1 MEGSELLVNT
11 TFADARKGYDK
22 AQVDEFL
29 RALGEKWRELEG
41 LLRQATQRAED
52 AEGRARAAEDR
63 HHETALALADA
74 QRRTSEL
81 GAALDSAQS
90 ELHRDEVQV
99 ATGVLAMA
107 KRTADDAVA
116 DAEQRARQ
124 LVDDAEVRASVT
136 VLEAE
141 QRAERLSHEAD
152 AEIEALRRAR
162 LSDLEGDVAHLTGRR
177 EALTAEVADIQAY
190 VDGQRRRLRAAID
203 EIGRAL
209 AEDGPLALDEHGV
222 LSTLP
227 VRVRPGASDAG
238 AVDEGAESPGP
249 ELLID
254 ASGGGPDT
262 LPVDVVDDQAVA
274 GFADG
279 SAAGDDDG
287 TPGEPEEPGEELDA
301 VPGDWRASSIPD
313 LLEGPGEPVIDLS
326 DAVPP
331 REPALGDSA
340 DLAVDAMRWST
351 DDDDDRLDDGEVSPL
366 GAARPD
372 ADAAMDEFFDQEP
385 AGRRRGRR
393 RR

>member
-41 LLRQATQRAED
+41 LLRQATQRAEE

-74 QRRTSEL
+74 QRRTTEL
-81 GAALDSAQS
+81 GTALDSAQT
-90 ELHRDEVQV
+90 ELQRDEVEV

-136 VLEAE
+136 VLDAE

-177 EALTAEVADIQAY
+177 EALTAEIADLQAY
-190 VDGQRRRLRAAID
+190 VDGQRRRLRAAVD

-209 AEDGPLALDEHGV
+209 AEEGPLALDEHGV

-227 VRVRPGASDAG
+227 VRVRPGSPDAG
-238 AVDEGAESPGP
+238 PDDDAAETPGP
-249 ELLID
+249 ELVID
-254 ASGGGPDT
+254 VSDAGPET
-262 LPVDVVDDQAVA
+262 MPVDMADDPEGA
-274 GFADG
+274 GVFADG
-279 SAAGDDDG
+279 AADGDDGG
-287 TPGEPEEPGEELDA
+287 TAAEPDDEA
-301 VPGDWRASSIPD
+301 VAGDWRASSIPD
-313 LLEGPGEPVIDLS
+313 LLEGPGHPVIDLS

-331 REPALGDSA
+331 REPAPMDAA
-340 DLAVDAMRWST
+340 DLAVDAMRWSS
-351 DDDDDRLDDGEVSPL
+351 DDDRPDGDDAEDDVSPL

-372 ADAAMDEFFDQEP
+372 ADAAMDDFFDHEP

>member
-11 TFADARKGYDK
+11 TFADARRGYEK

-41 LLRQATQRAED
+41 LLREATQRAEE
-52 AEGRARAAEDR
+52 AEARARAAEDR

-74 QRRTSEL
+74 QRRSNELGTALDAARSEL
-81 GAALDSAQS
+81 Q
-90 ELHRDEVQV
+90 RDEVEV

-107 KRTADDAVA
+107 KRTADEAVA
-116 DAEQRARQ
+116 DAEQRARA

-152 AEIEALRRAR
+152 AEIDALRRAR

-177 EALTAEVADIQAY
+177 EALTAEVGDLQAY
-190 VDGQRRRLRAAID
+190 IDGQRRRLRAAVED
-203 EIGRAL
+203 IGRAL

-227 VRVRPGASDAG
+227 VRVRPGPAEGGTVDDAT
-238 AVDEGAESPGP
+238 ESPGP
-249 ELLID
+249 ELAID
-254 ASGGGPDT
+254 GPAA
-262 LPVDVVDDQAVA
+262 DVALGTEGEGQTRDAADDADAGPGETPPQGDEQAVEEA
-274 GFADG
+274 VDA
-279 SAAGDDDG
+279 
-287 TPGEPEEPGEELDA
+287 PG
-301 VPGDWRASSIPD
+301 WRASSIPE

-331 REPALGDSA
+331 REPAGGDGA
-340 DLAVDAMRWST
+340 GLAIDAMRWSS
-351 DDDDDRLDDGEVSPL
+351 DDDERLEDAEVSPL
-366 GAARPD
+366 GTARPD